1 MSDNVIK
8 VDAERRLVF
17 GWAPPGRLW
26 LGAAIIIGAE
36 EYFDTDNQHIPES
49 VTLDAWA
56 DFMRNGRVNKAM
68 HSGDQVGD
76 VAFAF
81 PAYDDIFKSLGLQ
94 IGDQSGIIVG
104 VYVQDDDVLN
114 KYHTGVYKGFSV
126 GGAANWEDVE

>member
-17 GWAPPGRLW
+17 GWAQVCTKNG
-26 LGAAIIIGAE
+26 E

-56 DFMRNGRVNKAM
+56 DFMRNVRVNKAM

>member
-1 MSDNVIK
+1 MCTKN
-8 VDAERRLVF
+8 
-17 GWAPPGRLW
+17 
-26 LGAAIIIGAE
+26 GA

>member
-8 VDAERRLVF
+8 VDAERRRVF
-17 GWAPPGRLW
+17 GWAQVCTKN
-26 LGAAIIIGAE
+26 GA

>member
-1 MSDNVIK
+1 MSNNVIK
-8 VDAERRLVF
+8 VDTARRLVF
-17 GWAPPGRLW
+17 GWAQVCTKN
-26 LGAAIIIGAE
+26 GA

>member
-17 GWAPPGRLW
+17 GWAQVCTKN
-26 LGAAIIIGAE
+26 GA

-126 GGAANWEDVE
+126 GGAVNWEDVE